1 MIAAVT
7 GISWKEIAQKI
18 ADLIAGID
26 AKGIMWRV
34 GKLANGLVSAFY
46 DLVSNEDTWTNL
58 GTKIADGINGFF
70 TGMGNDG
77 WKKLGN
83 SISKTI
89 SGFATAITTALKK
102 VKWEKVGQAIGSFI
116 SGIKFGKIAFD
127 LLKLA
132 KALATAIA
140 KAIKGSMET
149 APIETALIG
158 VFALLKFTGLGK
170 WVFGKLASKVM
181 AKIALSLGAEAATK
195 AGIGTAIAKSVGGA
209 VSKVPA
215 AIGTFMSSGAAAT
228 AASVLGGVV
237 AALGAAFAG
246 FHLGKWIG
254 DKLVSDDMKQYQY
267 DFKFKDLFT
276 YDPSEWAQGIKDWG
290 KDATGQNEEE
300 GGAGHSFDVKY
311 KVDTSAINKADESLK
326 KTRTV
331 TTKLK
336 AEKAPDFV
344 DGYKKYSQLKNRT
357 IKANLKMIGDIE
369 KLREMSNNPLLTDK
383 GKANTIKKTVEL
395 EVKLKQKNGKAL
407 QIDESTLNVLNNT
420 SKKADGGIFSGGKW
434 RSIKGYANG
443 GSPEMGQLFRAR
455 EAGPELVGTIN
466 RHTAVMNNDQI
477 VASVSDGVFNALNP
491 VLTKMVVA
499 INKMN
504 SGGKGQAL
512 YVEGVSDGDI
522 VRITTDANERFKKTN
537 GRPLYA

>member
-1 MIAAVT
+1 M
-7 GISWKEIAQKI
+7 E
-18 ADLIAGID
+18 
-26 AKGIMWRV
+26 
-34 GKLANGLVSAFY
+34 
-46 DLVSNEDTWTNL
+46 
-58 GTKIADGINGFF
+58 
-70 TGMGNDG
+70 
-77 WKKLGN
+77 KLGN

-89 SGFATAITTALKK
+89 SGFATVITTALKK
-102 VKWEKVGQAIGSFI
+102 VKWEKVGQAIGDFI

-127 LLKLA
+127 LSKLA

-140 KAIKGSMET
+140 KAIKGSMKT
-149 APIETALIG
+149 APIETSLIG

-170 WVFGKLASKVM
+170 WVFNKLASKVM
-181 AKIALSLGAEAATK
+181 SKIALSLGAEEATK

-228 AASVLGGVV
+228 AASVLGGIV
-237 AALGAAFAG
+237 AALAAAFAG

-254 DKLVSDDMKQYQY
+254 DKLVSDDMKQYKY

-276 YDPSEWAQGIKDWG
+276 YDPKEWAQGIKDWWGDVTG
-290 KDATGQNEEE
+290 KNETE

-344 DGYKKYSQLKNRT
+344 DGYKKYFQLQNKT

-369 KLREMSNNPLLTDK
+369 KLREMSKNPLLTDK

-407 QIDESTLNVLNNT
+407 QIDESTLNVLNNI

-434 RSIKGYANG
+434 KSIKGYAG
-443 GSPEMGQLFRAR
+443 GGVPNMGQVFMAR

-504 SGGKGQAL
+504 SAGNGQAL

-522 VRITTDANERFKKTN
+522 VRITTDANERFKKAN

>member
-1 MIAAVT
+1 
-7 GISWKEIAQKI
+7 
-18 ADLIAGID
+18 
-26 AKGIMWRV
+26 
-34 GKLANGLVSAFY
+34 
-46 DLVSNEDTWTNL
+46 
-58 GTKIADGINGFF
+58 
-70 TGMGNDG
+70 
-77 WKKLGN
+77 
-83 SISKTI
+83 
-89 SGFATAITTALKK
+89 
-102 VKWEKVGQAIGSFI
+102 
-116 SGIKFGKIAFD
+116 
-127 LLKLA
+127 
-132 KALATAIA
+132 
-140 KAIKGSMET
+140 
-149 APIETALIG
+149 
-158 VFALLKFTGLGK
+158 
-170 WVFGKLASKVM
+170 
-181 AKIALSLGAEAATK
+181 
-195 AGIGTAIAKSVGGA
+195 
-209 VSKVPA
+209 
-215 AIGTFMSSGAAAT
+215 
-228 AASVLGGVV
+228 
-237 AALGAAFAG
+237 
-246 FHLGKWIG
+246 
-254 DKLVSDDMKQYQY
+254 MKQYKY

-276 YDPSEWAQGIKDWG
+276 YDPKEWAQGIKDWWGDVTG
-290 KDATGQNEEE
+290 KNETE

-344 DGYKKYSQLKNRT
+344 DGYKKYFQLKNRT

-369 KLREMSNNPLLTDK
+369 KLREMSKNPLLTDK

-407 QIDESTLNVLNNT
+407 QIDESTLNVLNNI

-434 RSIKGYANG
+434 KSIKGYAG
-443 GSPEMGQLFRAR
+443 GGAPNMGQVFMAR

-504 SGGKGQAL
+504 SAGKGQAL

-522 VRITTDANERFKKTN
+522 VRITTDANEKFKKTN